1 VKDDDFLNRP
11 VRSSDY
17 FVIITGFV
25 LNIASAIDALA
36 DDLHQ
41 LAVYHSNQKSQ
52 EDKVW
57 QKFSQD
63 LETIKENK
71 NVNDIPN

>member
-1 VKDDDFLNRP
+1 MKDDDFLNRP

-36 DDLHQ
+36 EDFHQ
-41 LAVYHSNQKSQ
+41 LSVYHSNQKTY
-52 EDKVW
+52 ETKVW
-57 QKFSQD
+57 QDFAQD
-63 LETIKENK
+63 LETLKEE
-71 NVNDIPN
+71 

>member
-1 VKDDDFLNRP
+1 MNNDNNLNRP

-36 DDLHQ
+36 EDFHQ

-63 LETIKENK
+63 LETLKE
-71 NVNDIPN
+71 D

>member
-1 VKDDDFLNRP
+1 VNNDNNLNRP
-11 VRSSDY
+11 VRTSDY
-17 FVIITGFV
+17 FVIATGFV

>member
-1 VKDDDFLNRP
+1 MNNDNNLNRP
-11 VRSSDY
+11 VRTSDY

-36 DDLHQ
+36 EDFHQ

-63 LETIKENK
+63 LETLKEE
-71 NVNDIPN
+71 

>member
-1 VKDDDFLNRP
+1 MNNDNNLNRP
-11 VRSSDY
+11 VRTSDY
-17 FVIITGFV
+17 FVIATGFV

-36 DDLHQ
+36 EDFHQ

-63 LETIKENK
+63 LETLKEE
-71 NVNDIPN
+71 